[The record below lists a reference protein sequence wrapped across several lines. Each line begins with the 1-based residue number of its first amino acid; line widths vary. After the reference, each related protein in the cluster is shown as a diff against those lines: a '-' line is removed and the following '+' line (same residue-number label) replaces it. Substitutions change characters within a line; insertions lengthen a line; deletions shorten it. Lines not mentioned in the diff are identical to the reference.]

1 MQFRPLRALFAC
13 ALLAPESE
21 AFLNALPRGLQ
32 SRQAAAIVQATEGNL
47 EPLRAIRAERL
58 KAAKPTPSGEGLR
71 IENGQVAGVPFRCYE
86 PEGAPTPAR
95 ATILYLHG
103 GGWTIGS
110 RDSCDAFCAAL
121 ARRATV
127 RVISAEYRLAPEHP
141 YPAALEDCQAL
152 LAALRP
158 RFPGRWFAAGDSSGG
173 NLALA
178 LNRRVPLDGLLLY
191 YPVVDATADGSESWQ
206 RYGQGFGLDAALME
220 AFNAAYAPEDARRS
234 NPEISPGRCPIDRPL
249 PPTLLVAA
257 ECDILTDQG
266 RAFVAAHRAAA
277 SPITYALI
285 PGSVHLFITVPGQPQ
300 AREAALARSA
310 DFLALT
316 LDLLH

>member
-1 MQFRPLRALFAC
+1 MLPL
-13 ALLAPESE
+13 LLA
-21 AFLNALPRGLQ
+21 AALALPSPEATTFLQAMPPGLQ
-32 SRQAAAIVQATEGNL
+32 ARQEAAIRQASAGNL
-47 EPLRAIRAERL
+47 APLEAIRAERL
-58 KAAKPTPSGEGLR
+58 KAAKPTPSGKGLR
-71 IENGQVAGVPFRCYE
+71 IENGQAAGVPFRAYE
-86 PEGAPTPAR
+86 PEATPAR
-95 ATILYLHG
+95 ATLLYLHG

-121 ARRATV
+121 TRRAAI

-141 YPAALEDCQAL
+141 YPAALDDCQAL

-178 LNRRVPLDGLLLY
+178 LNRRTPLDGLILY

-206 RYGQGFGLDAALME
+206 RYGQGYGLDAGLME
-220 AFNAAYAPEDARRS
+220 AFNEAYAPEAARRT
-234 NPEISPGRCPIDRPL
+234 NPEISPARCPIERPL
-249 PPTLLVAA
+249 PPTLLIAA

-266 RAFVAAHRAAA
+266 RAFFAAHRAAA
-277 SPITYALI
+277 SPIAYTLI

-300 AREAALARSA
+300 AREMALARSA
-310 DFLALT
+310 DFIALA